1 MAFDFVIEKLG
12 TAHDPSGFD
21 CGVESM
27 TTWIKRYALTSKQ
40 SDITQTYVLHRHDN
54 HVIGYYA
61 LSAGDV
67 NREAAPERIAKGMP
81 NYPIGLIV
89 LTRLAIDARFQGRGL
104 AATLLRDAFVRVERA
119 ADIGGVR
126 ALLVHAINDRAAQFY
141 LHQGF
146 VPSPMEPLHLMLAMK
161 DLRATSK
168 ALRRNE

>member
-12 TAHDPSGFD
+12 TSPDASGFD

-27 TTWIKRYALTSKQ
+27 TTWIKRYALMSKQ

-54 HVIGYYA
+54 RLIGYYA

-81 NYPIGLIV
+81 NYPIGVVV
-89 LTRLAIDARFQGRGL
+89 LTRLAVDARFQGQGL
-104 AATLLRDAFVRVERA
+104 AATLLQDAFVRVDRT
-119 ADIGGVR
+119 ADIVGVR
-126 ALLVHAINDRAAQFY
+126 ALFVHAINDTAREFY

-146 VPSPMEPLHLMLAMK
+146 VPSPIERLHLMLAMK
-161 DLRATSK
+161 DLRATLK
-168 ALRRNE
+168 ARKT